1 YFKKYNQSE
10 VKHYL
15 HDIQKS
21 YLKSRGN

>member
-1 YFKKYNQSE
+1 YNQSK

>member
-1 YFKKYNQSE
+1 KKYNQSE

>member
-1 YFKKYNQSE
+1 FKKYNQSE

>member
-1 YFKKYNQSE
+1 QSE

>member
-1 YFKKYNQSE
+1 YNQSE

>member
-1 YFKKYNQSE
+1 YNQSE

-21 YLKSRGN
+21 YLKSIWISCK

>member
-1 YFKKYNQSE
+1 NQSE

>member
-1 YFKKYNQSE
+1 SE

>member
-1 YFKKYNQSE
+1 
-10 VKHYL
+10 KHYL

>member
-1 YFKKYNQSE
+1 KYNQSE